1 MSDSLTSGQFRFYIF
16 PFLTGGVTVRVE
28 VFRGGVWCYASDTN
42 RNPNSRDYIWRL
54 YISEYNDSFIDPTS
68 LGRTAGS
75 NLFIAIEATDIS
87 NEFMLNSTTGDT
99 SILCK
104 LEIETFERLFLSV
117 FCQFHFAHTDIGIDV
132 GIRATIAS
140 SVTKYYS
147 VPFSSGGITLRL
159 DVSVGYITCY
169 ASDTVRNPGPGNYVW
184 LINTRG
190 YADGFIDPSQF
201 GRSGT
206 RYIYV
211 ALVGVNSVNT
221 YLLNST
227 TGNYSSQGRSHY
239 YIH

>member
-1 MSDSLTSGQFRFYIF
+1 MLIITDFG
-16 PFLTGGVTVRVE
+16 
-28 VFRGGVWCYASDTN
+28 
-42 RNPNSRDYIWRL
+42 
-54 YISEYNDSFIDPTS
+54 
-68 LGRTAGS
+68 LG
-75 NLFIAIEATDIS
+75 
-87 NEFMLNSTTGDT
+87 
-99 SILCK
+99 
-104 LEIETFERLFLSV
+104 
-117 FCQFHFAHTDIGIDV
+117 V
-132 GIRATIAS
+132 GITATIAS

-169 ASDTVRNPGPGNYVW
+169 ASDTFRNPGPGNYVW

-190 YADGFIDPSQF
+190 YADGFIDPTQF

-227 TGNYSSQGRSHY
+227 TGNFSSQGTCMSN
-239 YIH
+239 